1 MSKWAVR
8 STLKSSCRYWTLFWP
23 KYWAEAAGAS
33 ARHAAAMTN
42 PTTSD
47 RERISN
53 FMALLVARRLHDR
66 GRIARM
72 KKFFVALGVLFT
84 AIGVLFTAALATNA
98 QQKTAPP
105 SPAAS
110 ARPAL
115 DVNAALKTVA
125 PDLEMRLARFKPVK
139 MPYNAAAL
147 STRER
152 QMVDQLV

>member
-23 KYWAEAAGAS
+23 KYWAEASGAS

-42 PTTSD
+42 PTRSD

-72 KKFFVALGVLFT
+72 KKFFVAVGVL
-84 AIGVLFTAALATNA
+84 LAATLATNA
-98 QQKTAPP
+98 QQKNPSP

-139 MPYNAAAL
+139 MPYNATAL